1 VTIDAGRRV
10 ALVTGASSGIGQ
22 SAAVRLAALGW
33 QVIGVGRDPR
43 RSAAAEAEI
52 AAAARDGGFAMVR
65 ADFTLMAEVK
75 RVAAEVR
82 SRTGRL
88 DVLVNNAGGVRDRQV
103 ITAEGTEATFAA
115 NYLAP
120 FLLTR
125 ELMPLLR
132 TSAASQPT
140 GTTRV
145 IAVSSSA
152 HRVVE
157 GLNWDDLQ
165 TLGGDFRPVL
175 AYGRAKL
182 ANILFTRELARRAA
196 PDGIV
201 AQAMHPGVVASNF
214 ASHGDEA
221 MQAHM
226 AAADTVSPDE
236 PAETLAWL
244 ATESEGGHR
253 SGRYFHQKAEETP
266 GAAAQD
272 DAAARHLWAESEKL
286 LARLGFARPAREAA
300 GQRPNVSP

>member
-1 VTIDAGRRV
+1 VTTGANRRV
-10 ALVTGASSGIGQ
+10 ALVTGASSGIGK
-22 SAAVRLAALGW
+22 STACKLAALGW

-43 RSAAAEAEI
+43 RCAAAEAEI
-52 AAAARDGGFAMVR
+52 AAAAPDDGFTMVR

-75 RVAAEVR
+75 RVADEVG

-115 NYLAP
+115 NHLAP

-125 ELMPLLR
+125 KLMPLLKA
-132 TSAASQPT
+132 SAAGQPP

-152 HRVVE
+152 HRVIE

-165 TLGGDFRPVL
+165 SLGDFQASL
-175 AYGRAKL
+175 AYCRAKL

-196 PDGIV
+196 PDAIV

-214 ASHGDEA
+214 ASHGDAA
-221 MQAHM
+221 MRAHM
-226 AAADTVSPDE
+226 AVADTVSPDE

-244 ATESEGGHR
+244 ATEPEGGR
-253 SGRYFHQKAEETP
+253 NSGRYFYRKAEETP
-266 GAAAQD
+266 ADAAQD
-272 DAAARHLWAESEKL
+272 QAAASRLWAESETL
-286 LARLGFARPAREAA
+286 LAKLGC
-300 GQRPNVSP
+300 

>member
-1 VTIDAGRRV
+1 MNENRHV
-10 ALVTGASSGIGQ
+10 ALVTGASSGIGK
-22 SAAVRLAALGW
+22 STALKLVALGW

-52 AAAARDGGFAMVR
+52 AAAAGDDGFTMLR
-65 ADFTLMAEVK
+65 ADLTLMAEVK
-75 RVAAEVR
+75 RLADEVA

-88 DVLVNNAGGVRDRQV
+88 DVLINNAGGVRDRQI

-115 NYLAP
+115 NHLAP

-132 TSAASQPT
+132 ASAASRPP

-145 IAVSSSA
+145 IAVSSSG

-157 GLNWDDLQ
+157 GLDWDDLQ
-165 TLGGDFRPVL
+165 SLGDVRATP
-175 AYGRAKL
+175 AYCRAKL
-182 ANILFTRELARRAA
+182 ANILFTRELARRAG

-201 AQAMHPGVVASNF
+201 AQAMHPGAVASNF

-221 MQAHM
+221 MRTYM
-226 AAADTVSPDE
+226 ATADTVSPDE

-244 ATESEGGHR
+244 ATEPEGGR
-253 SGRYFHQKAEETP
+253 CGGRYFYRKAEETP
-266 GAAAQD
+266 APAAQD
-272 DAAARHLWAESEKL
+272 DAAARRLWAESETL
-286 LARLGFARPAREAA
+286 LARLGC
-300 GQRPNVSP
+300 